1 MRQVC
6 FDHFGGPEVLHMAEV
21 ARPEPATGEV
31 RIRVAAAGINRADL
45 AQREGSY
52 APPPGAS
59 TVLGLEVSGTVDAVG
74 AGVPADW
81 LGRRVCSLTAGGG
94 YAEWVCVPAAL
105 CMALPP
111 GFDLVQAAAFPEAA
125 MTVWSNV
132 FQLGRLAKGESLLVH
147 GGTSGVGAFAIAL
160 ARALGHEVFATAGGE
175 RKCEVVRAWG
185 ATAIDHRSQDFA
197 ERVLAGTG
205 GRGVDVVLD
214 MVGGGYL
221 ARNVSCLAMDGRV
234 VQIAF
239 LQGARA
245 ELDLMQLMRRRAV
258 LTGSLL
264 RPRADTEK
272 AAIVRELVA
281 QVFPL
286 IASGRL
292 APPVID
298 SVLAMT
304 DAHQAHARMAT
315 SAHIGKLVLAW
326 EPARVRDP
334 AP

>member
-1 MRQVC
+1 
-6 FDHFGGPEVLHMAEV
+6 
-21 ARPEPATGEV
+21 
-31 RIRVAAAGINRADL
+31 
-45 AQREGSY
+45 
-52 APPPGAS
+52 
-59 TVLGLEVSGTVDAVG
+59 
-74 AGVPADW
+74 
-81 LGRRVCSLTAGGG
+81 
-94 YAEWVCVPAAL
+94 
-105 CMALPP
+105 
-111 GFDLVQAAAFPEAA
+111 
-125 MTVWSNV
+125 
-132 FQLGRLAKGESLLVH
+132 
-147 GGTSGVGAFAIAL
+147 
-160 ARALGHEVFATAGGE
+160 
-175 RKCEVVRAWG
+175 
-185 ATAIDHRSQDFA
+185 
-197 ERVLAGTG
+197 
-205 GRGVDVVLD
+205 
-214 MVGGGYL
+214 
-221 ARNVSCLAMDGRV
+221 
-234 VQIAF
+234 
-239 LQGARA
+239 
-245 ELDLMQLMRRRAV
+245 MRRRAV